1 MIKPENLLIVRTD
14 RIGDVVLTLPLAG
27 IIKKH
32 FPGCKITFLVREY
45 TKSLVENHPF
55 IDQVLIL
62 KEENGKPVISDNL
75 KMISENRFDSCIVVY
90 PTFIT
95 SFIIFLSRILQRIGT
110 GYRWYSFFFNS
121 KIYQHRKYAEKH
133 ELEFNIQ
140 LLENLGIKEIIDRNN
155 VEFELKINEECNK
168 KIENI
173 LSAENL
179 DLKKKT
185 IIIHPGSGGS
195 AMDLPVTK
203 FKKIVR
209 LLDER
214 NKFNIFVTGSS
225 GEQELCE
232 SIKTSEKIRNLSGRF
247 NLGELTAFIN
257 KADIFISNSTGPLH
271 IAAAL
276 GKNVFGFY
284 PKIKA
289 CLPDRWGPYSNKSVV
304 FMPEIECSDC
314 NREQCKKLDCMNSID
329 VDKVISA
336 IEHI

>member
-32 FPGCKITFLVREY
+32 FPGCKITFLVRDY

-62 KEENGKPVISDNL
+62 KEENGKPVISNNL

-95 SFIIFLSRILQRIGT
+95 SFIIFLSRIPQRIGT

-121 KIYQHRKYAEKH
+121 KVYQHRKYAEKH
-133 ELEFNIQ
+133 ELAFNVQ
-140 LLENLGIKEIIDRNN
+140 LLENLGIKEKIDRHN

-173 LSAENL
+173 LTAENL

-195 AMDLPVTK
+195 AMDLPVAK
-203 FKKIVR
+203 FKDIVR
-209 LLDER
+209 QLDEK
-214 NKFNIFVTGSS
+214 NKFNIFITGSS
-225 GEQELCE
+225 SERELCE
-232 SIKTSEKIRNLSGRF
+232 SIKTSEKIRNFSGRF

-257 KADIFISNSTGPLH
+257 KSDIFISNSTGPLH

-276 GKNVFGFY
+276 GKNVIGFY

-304 FMPEIECSDC
+304 FMPEIGCFDCS
-314 NREQCKKLDCMNSID
+314 REQCNKLDCMNSID
-329 VDKVISA
+329 VNKVISA
-336 IEHI
+336 IENI